1 MALSPASQPAREP
14 INIAPILVVGI
25 LLLAGVGGFWWMS
38 NNAPSGGRTMTL
50 TPEAKSYVS
59 NLKLAGVELKA
70 NESYFGQTVV
80 EITGQITNSGGRELK
95 RVDLYCVFYDAYNH
109 VVLREPVSI
118 VRAREG
124 VLTPGETRAFR
135 LPFDNL
141 PSSWNQAMP
150 QLVIGQ
156 ILF

>member
-1 MALSPASQPAREP
+1 MAHSSASQPAREP
-14 INIAPILVVGI
+14 ANIAPVLVVGI
-25 LLLAGVGGFWWMS
+25 LVLAGAAGLWWMTK
-38 NNAPSGGRTMTL
+38 NAPSGAPAMTL
-50 TPEAKSYVS
+50 TPEAKAYVA

-80 EITGQITNSGGRELK
+80 EITGSITNAGDREL
-95 RVDLYCVFYDAYNH
+95 RQVDLYCVFYDAYSQ
-109 VVLREPVSI
+109 VVLREPATI
-118 VRAREG
+118 VRPREG
-124 VLTPGETRAFR
+124 VLKPGETRAFR

-141 PSSWNQAMP
+141 PGSWNQAMP